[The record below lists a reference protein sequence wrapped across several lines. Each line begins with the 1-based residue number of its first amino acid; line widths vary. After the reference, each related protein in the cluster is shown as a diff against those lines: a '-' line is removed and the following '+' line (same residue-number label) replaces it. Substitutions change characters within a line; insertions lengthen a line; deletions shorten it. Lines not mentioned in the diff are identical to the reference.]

1 MQHRDFN
8 GFSDHRNETEMI
20 IHLGHEECNI
30 VISIVLVIIVLWTG
44 LNQFRK
50 VVHYVYLY

>member
-20 IHLGHEECNI
+20 IHLGREECNI
-30 VISIVLVIIVLWTG
+30 VISMVLVIIEMKL
-44 LNQFRK
+44 K
-50 VVHYVYLY
+50 